1 MANEM
6 ASCVD
11 RCYVPRFD
19 TLHWVPLRCRRILPL
34 SVLKQYRCIVV
45 GATQAELTVAF
56 AVQPGRSVIAVLSRL
71 TRRDIFPILTEPDRI
86 QLLIQRI
93 ELYNQHRHALNWP
106 HYIHWFLVHSII
118 VEYTQPQRQ
127 MYVLP
132 DKQ

>member
-1 MANEM
+1 M

-11 RCYVPRFD
+11 SFYVPRFD

-34 SVLKQYRCIVV
+34 SVLKQYQCIVV
-45 GATQAELTVAF
+45 GATQEELTVAF
-56 AVQPGRSVIAVLSRL
+56 VVRPGRSVIAVLSRL
-71 TRRDIFPILTEPDRI
+71 TGRDIFPILAEPDRI

-106 HYIHWFLVHSII
+106 HYIHWFLVRSII

-127 MYVLP
+127 MCVPP